1 MRITAAVIAL
11 ACAAAT
17 TATAGPGRLSDTEYL
32 QAARCS
38 GLAASQAMDTSAYD
52 AILKA
57 QRVGRDGYIQ
67 DKADA
72 TRSDAK
78 RQAARAGSERKPMLL
93 AELDG
98 ACRRFGG

>member
-17 TATAGPGRLSDTEYL
+17 TASAGSNRLSDIDYL

-38 GLAASQAMDTSAYD
+38 GLAASQSMDPSAYD
-52 AILKA
+52 NVLKA
-57 QRVGRDGYIQ
+57 QRVGRAGYIQ

-72 TRSDAK
+72 TRNDAK
-78 RQAARAGSERKPMLL
+78 RQAARAGAERKPMLL